1 MASTIQVRVDDDLPE
16 KVGKQQ
22 VAFLKPNPLI

>member
-1 MASTIQVRVDDDLPE
+1 MASTIQVRVDDDLLE

-22 VAFLKPNPLI
+22 VDFLNPNLLI

>member
-1 MASTIQVRVDDDLPE
+1 MASTIQVRVDDDLLE

-22 VAFLKPNPLI
+22 VAFLNPNLLI

>member
-22 VAFLKPNPLI
+22 VAFLNPNLLI